1 MKSVKLFFVIVL
13 MAVFGGCTQNNG
25 HIGKLFGSWGLELM
39 TVDDQPVVFED
50 GGFATMSFQSNIVMA
65 IYNDKYHNSLKS
77 YGTWKRFDSVL
88 QFDFEHKSNNDIPG
102 TGAFAPPVWLQFPAG
117 VSDFVIVEL
126 SDSKLW
132 LMRTDDNG
140 KQYVYIF
147 KKTW

>member
-1 MKSVKLFFVIVL
+1 MKSVKLCFVIAL

-50 GGFATMSFQSNIVMA
+50 GGFSTMSFQSNIVMVVFD
-65 IYNDKYHNSLKS
+65 DKYHNSLKS

-88 QFDFEHKSNNDIPG
+88 QFDFSHKSDHDAPG
-102 TGAFAPPVWLQFPAG
+102 TGAFAPPAWLQFPAG

-132 LMRTDDNG
+132 LMRTGDDG

-147 KKTW
+147 NKTW